1 MNEVNRIGGV
11 VEFTIDALRPPP
23 RHSFACTFGAVYFVP
38 PLLARRGILLTHPQK
53 VYSLIS

>member
-38 PLLARRGILLTHPQK
+38 PLLARFTNLWLEGNFAD
-53 VYSLIS
+53 SS